1 VNRRIYDS
9 SHLYLIENNRL
20 QKKKRIKKYMLLFII
35 IEILVIS
42 ILVVCA
48 LVTVDNKGK
57 IALKELL
64 ENMDEAKTHNYNGRY
79 LSNRIYG
86 VASPLVKRIHT
97 HEKLVDLYLNGTSP
111 SVSKPPKPNNT
122 PMPVEE
128 NIKYYMFSLYD
139 NSYKYSVFYDT
150 EISVE
155 TGIKDDIEKELVAG
169 YKSELRYGSL
179 KVVNDYVRDP
189 INIREILQAPLVIKK
204 PEKGK
209 SSILI
214 FHTHTSEGYCLTEE
228 DKYNNENFTTD
239 TEMNVVKAGSII
251 EKILNEKYNINTLHD
266 KTVHDQGYNHN
277 IAYDLSKKTVESIK
291 EEHDSI
297 QLTIDI
303 HRDGAFDGS
312 KKFDPTVEHNGKMF
326 AQVMFVVGCDYDVNN
341 PNPNWR
347 DNFKLAM
354 LMLEMLE
361 EKVPGITRGISMRK
375 DPYNTNLADR
385 GILIE
390 IGFNGNL
397 ISEVVNTSEIVADV
411 LGEIYSYEE

>member
-1 VNRRIYDS
+1 MNRRIYDN
-9 SHLYLIENNRL
+9 SHLYLIEYNKV
-20 QKKKRIKKYMLLFII
+20 QKTKRIQKYMLLFII

-42 ILVVCA
+42 VLVVCA
-48 LVTVDNKGK
+48 LVAVDNKGK
-57 IALKELL
+57 IGLKELL
-64 ENMDEAKTHNYNGRY
+64 ENMDEAKHHNYNGSY

-86 VASPLVKRIHT
+86 VASPLIKRIHT
-97 HEKLVDLYLNGTSP
+97 HEKLVDLYLNGISP
-111 SVSKPPKPNNT
+111 IVTKPQKPDTT
-122 PMPVEE
+122 PMPAEE
-128 NIKYYMFSLYD
+128 KIKYYLFSLHD
-139 NSYKYSVFYDT
+139 NSCKYSVYYDT
-150 EISVE
+150 EITVE
-155 TGIKDDIEKELVAG
+155 SGIKDDIEKELVVG
-169 YKSELRYGSL
+169 YKSELRHGSL

-189 INIREILQAPLVIKK
+189 INIRDILQAPLVIKK
-204 PEKGK
+204 PEEGK
-209 SSILI
+209 PSILI

-228 DKYNNENFTTD
+228 DKYSDENTTTD
-239 TEMNVVKAGSII
+239 TELNVVKAGSII

-277 IAYDLSKKTVESIK
+277 IAYDLSKQTVESITK
-291 EEHDSI
+291 EHDSI
-297 QLTIDI
+297 QLIIDI

-312 KKFDPTVEHNGKMF
+312 KKYGPTVTFNDKKY

-361 EKVPGITRGISMRK
+361 EKVPGITRGISMRR

-397 ISEVVNTSEIVADV
+397 ISEVINTSEIVAEV